1 MTKQKRGGSVIGAGG
16 YGCVFRPAI
25 QCKKSK
31 KKITK
36 KNVTKLL
43 LKRYAK
49 NEFQKSVRFY
59 SKLKSIPNFN
69 NYFIFPQKIC
79 SPSKL
84 TEEDKIN
91 FSLKCNT
98 LLKSNI
104 TVHNVNN
111 KLNKL
116 KAIQMK
122 DGGVDLDNFLRN
134 SVITMDTFKRM
145 NKSLIDLFLNGVLVM
160 NKLNVY
166 HLDLKASN
174 MMINDEYQIK
184 IVDWGLSA
192 ILDEKEIPEKLQRPL
207 HFNLPYS
214 IILLNNDFIQ
224 FVNDTFER
232 NPNITHEGIMPKL
245 STFYNIFAETY
256 GRGHEIYINEILH
269 NLLQTKKYLHNQV
282 ILRYIAD
289 IIIKFRKNNKF
300 DVKNYYLNVFLK
312 NVDVWGFVHAYFPI
326 MGLDSPIIKNVYSDR
341 ASNFIA
347 DNFKLLYTNFLLKYS
362 AEPIPIEK
370 LVDLIKNISNTSSK
384 GIVTTIGNIT
394 NPTSIESSKISESVL
409 LVSKIKKTLKKK
421 RKRVTSRKK

>member
-1 MTKQKRGGSVIGAGG
+1 MTKQKKGGSVIGAGG

-111 KLNKL
+111 NLNKL

-134 SVITMDTFKRM
+134 SVITMDTFKKI

-174 MMINDEYQIK
+174 MMINDDYQIK

-192 ILDEKEIPEKLQRPL
+192 ILEEKEIPEKLMHHL
-207 HFNLPYS
+207 
-214 IILLNNDFIQ
+214 
-224 FVNDTFER
+224 
-232 NPNITHEGIMPKL
+232 MK
-245 STFYNIFAETY
+245 
-256 GRGHEIYINEILH
+256 
-269 NLLQTKKYLHNQV
+269 
-282 ILRYIAD
+282 
-289 IIIKFRKNNKF
+289 
-300 DVKNYYLNVFLK
+300 
-312 NVDVWGFVHAYFPI
+312 
-326 MGLDSPIIKNVYSDR
+326 
-341 ASNFIA
+341 
-347 DNFKLLYTNFLLKYS
+347 
-362 AEPIPIEK
+362 
-370 LVDLIKNISNTSSK
+370 
-384 GIVTTIGNIT
+384 
-394 NPTSIESSKISESVL
+394 
-409 LVSKIKKTLKKK
+409 
-421 RKRVTSRKK
+421 